1 MLDIIVTDTA
11 ENDMRDIF
19 DYIAKDN
26 INKAIEMIDMFED
39 KFNSIAMFPNSGFR
53 KSYFIKRDVREI
65 VVAKHYQIIYYIKN
79 DIVYIQRV
87 LTGYQNIFQ

>member
-39 KFNSIAMFPNSGFR
+39 KFNSIAMFPNSGFK

>member
-11 ENDMRDIF
+11 EKDMREIF

-26 INKAIEMIDMFED
+26 INKAIEMIDKFED
-39 KFNSIAMFPNSGFR
+39 KFNTIALFPNSGFR

-65 VVAKHYQIIYYIKN
+65 VVAKHYQIIYHVKN
-79 DIVYIQRV
+79 DTVYIQRV
-87 LTGYQNIFQ
+87 LTGYQNVFQ

>member
-1 MLDIIVTDTA
+1 MHNIIVTNTA

-26 INKAIEMIDMFED
+26 INKAVEMINKFED
-39 KFNSIAMFPNSGFR
+39 KFNTIALFPNSGFR

-65 VVAKHYQIIYYIKN
+65 VVAKHYQIIYHVKN
-79 DIVYIQRV
+79 DTVYIQRV
-87 LTGYQNIFQ
+87 LTGYQNVFQ